1 MASTYVSICIF
12 ASTAGVVKDKAGT
25 YRRAFYRYMERYAW
39 LTDIGWIMDRR
50 TCEEYLPK
58 LQEIADNFRRETG
71 RQLFAYYIT
80 SLPLETLKQL
90 IESPYSKAPQDP
102 NVAERLRK
110 LVEIYRKL
118 VEISV

>member
-1 MASTYVSICIF
+1 MASAYIPICIF
-12 ASTAGVVKDKAGT
+12 VSTASMVKGKAET

-58 LQEIADNFRRETG
+58 LQEIASNFHRETG
-71 RQLFAYYIT
+71 RQLFTYYIT
-80 SLPLETLKQL
+80 SLSLETLKQL
-90 IESPYSKAPQDP
+90 IESPYSRAPQDL

-110 LVEIYRKL
+110 LLEIYRKL